1 MDHGDNLWRKLKS
14 DAKVYGEKLKDGSSF
29 D

>member
-1 MDHGDNLWRKLKS
+1 MDHGDNLWKKLKS
-14 DAKVYGEKLKDGSSF
+14 DAKVYGEKLKDGISF